1 MKFYTNVQLDWDGI
15 LYRGVDGDQRIT
27 KKVNYKPSLFV
38 PVKGQTKYKTLDG
51 NYVERIQ
58 HQSVADAREWV
69 KEYEEY
75 SNSSYYGNKQYQYT
89 FISDNFP
96 GHIDY
101 NISQIVIA
109 NLDIEVASENG
120 YATVDNPNEKI
131 IAITVKAKNRF
142 YVFGCGDYTSPK
154 DRENIYYFKCDS
166 ELDLLD
172 KFLTQWERLM
182 PDIIT
187 GWNVAFYDIPY
198 LINRITNLLGEDVAK
213 RISPWKKFSQRTV
226 ILMGK
231 QHTVFDI
238 VGIGILDYLEMYKK
252 FPPPNIN
259 PENYKLNT
267 IAQLDLKKEKI
278 NYDEYANLYELYTH
292 NYQKFIEY
300 NIRDVELV
308 DELEAKHKL
317 IEMVLSIA
325 YDAKVNYNDVFTQ
338 VRMWDT
344 IVYNALRERNI
355 VVPQKKR
362 NTKDSAY
369 AGAYVKE
376 PQIGM
381 HKWVVSFDLNSLYP
395 KLIEMYN
402 ISPETLVPHKHRT
415 LDLEKLLNK
424 EYDFAYLSEENLA
437 IAANGHHFSR
447 AKQGFL
453 GAIMAKMYDDRV
465 VYKKKQIEAEKN
477 LEAVNLEL
485 KKRGLL

>member
-27 KKVNYKPSLFV
+27 QKVKYKPSLFV
-38 PVKGQTKYKTLDG
+38 PVKEPTKYKTLDG
-51 NYVERIQ
+51 KFVERIQ
-58 HQSVADAREWV
+58 FDGISDAREWV

-75 SNSSYYGNKQYQYT
+75 SNTTYYGNKQYQYT
-89 FISDNFP
+89 YISDNFQ

-101 NISQIVIA
+101 DISKIVIA

-120 YATVDNPNEKI
+120 YATVENANEKI
-131 IAITVKAKNRF
+131 TAITIKAKNNF
-142 YVFGCGDYTSPK
+142 YVFGCGDFTK
-154 DRENIYYFKCDS
+154 TKEMTNVHYFKCKN
-166 ELDLLD
+166 ELDLLE
-172 KFLTQWERLM
+172 KFLSQWQNIL

-187 GWNVAFYDIPY
+187 GWNVAFYDVPY
-198 LINRITNLLGEDVAK
+198 LINRITLMLGEDAAS
-213 RISPWKKFSQRTV
+213 RMSPWKKFSQRTV

-238 VGIGILDYLEMYKK
+238 VGVGILDYLEMYKK
-252 FPPPNIN
+252 FPPPGIN

-267 IAQLDLKKEKI
+267 IARLDLKKEKLS
-278 NYDEYANLYELYTH
+278 YDEYSNLYELYQQ
-292 NYQKFIEY
+292 NFQKFIEY

-344 IVYNALRERNI
+344 IVYNYLRNKNI

-362 NTKDSAY
+362 NTKDEAY
-369 AGAYVKE
+369 AGAYVKD
-376 PQIGM
+376 PQTGM
-381 HKWVVSFDLNSLYP
+381 HKYVVSFDLNSLYP

-402 ISPETLVPHKHRT
+402 ISPETIIPQEYKSV
-415 LDLEKLLNK
+415 DLEKLLTK
-424 EYDFAYLSEENLA
+424 TYDLKYLQEQNMTL
-437 IAANGHHFSR
+437 AANGHHFR
-447 AKQGFL
+447 RDKQGFL
-453 GAIMAKMYDDRV
+453 GEIMAKMYDDRV
-465 VYKKKQIEAEKN
+465 VYKDKMMVAKQN
-477 LEAVNLEL
+477 LEKVYEEM
-485 KKRGLL
+485 KRRGL